1 MKYKKR
7 KVTYKINNKE
17 FIKEYDY
24 CLYTREFME
33 MVLQF
38 ISDVMNCNENRWK
51 NVELIRIERVY
62 NVNDQ

>member
-1 MKYKKR
+1 MKYKKWI
-7 KVTYKINNKE
+7 VTYKINNQE
-17 FIKEYDY
+17 FTKEYNY

-51 NVELIRIERVY
+51 NVELIRIER
-62 NVNDQ
+62 NFKSNDQ